1 MNMQVFQRARPKMAF
16 VRNILVYSLLAFFV
30 TGTTL
35 ASSAQ
40 ENETRIG
47 IDVESLKDELSQ
59 FHRSPELAS
68 EIGKI
73 IETLEND
80 TPVATRID
88 LDLWKLKALGDVSNA
103 QAAAD
108 FAYEIYKKY
117 NREEYV
123 SEQQFGDTMQ
133 QIVQAVSKTEDIALA
148 FEIIQQLRESLYQDP
163 STYLSFIVDKSFMEI
178 HIETF
183 DYQRALDIELAILN
197 NPDYMALDVVRDW
210 RYALF
215 NEVAFLYNRLG
226 NGNKALE
233 YVDMSQAALEEISF
247 HPADLT
253 KARALSFGNRGR
265 AYLLIGDYVQAKEMG
280 VAVLETGEELEQHYL
295 VALGNRIIGSA
306 AFHLGDDELAFEALT
321 KGIEL
326 AETHE
331 ITTMQKYLYKDYA
344 LLYEQRGDF
353 EMALAWQ
360 KKQFALEVEAQKAAA
375 NARSALG
382 NAEFLAFETSQEI
395 LNLQHA
401 HEDQQAIAGKDSW
414 IKTLLMTIVVF
425 LLAAGGILTKLI
437 FSLRKG
443 RKELIKSKDEAHLA
457 NQMKSDFLASM
468 SHELR
473 TPMNGVLGMA
483 QVLRETP
490 LNEKQKLYVDT
501 MHSSGQSLLA
511 VINDILDFS
520 KIEANKMDLNIE
532 PCHLEDKLQF
542 VVNSMIPSAAEKK
555 LDLRF
560 HYDPELPKNHLVD
573 SERLRQI
580 VTNLVGNAIKF
591 THEGHVQVN
600 VTGQIIDLQS
610 FIKIDVTDTGIGI
623 DRDKFDLI
631 FEKFTQAEGS
641 TTRRF
646 GGTGLG
652 LAISR
657 KLAEA
662 MKGRLVV
669 TSELGVGSTFTLEI
683 PVNAVSPSTGT
694 RQAPAETTEAA
705 TISSQTSTVKT
716 PATKAASKNTLKI
729 LVASNDQNYRHT
741 VETVF
746 QHPRMEL
753 TFTGNTIAAL
763 KNCHASRF
771 NLVLL
776 DAPSSLEAGLVALRT
791 IRRDEHQPGGTK
803 TPIICTLDQ
812 TLMARKQALLAAGMD
827 AAVQK
832 PLQKK
837 ALADTVIFWL
847 RANIANKSRPAA

>member
-1 MNMQVFQRARPKMAF
+1 
-16 VRNILVYSLLAFFV
+16 
-30 TGTTL
+30 
-35 ASSAQ
+35 
-40 ENETRIG
+40 
-47 IDVESLKDELSQ
+47 
-59 FHRSPELAS
+59 
-68 EIGKI
+68 
-73 IETLEND
+73 
-80 TPVATRID
+80 
-88 LDLWKLKALGDVSNA
+88 
-103 QAAAD
+103 
-108 FAYEIYKKY
+108 
-117 NREEYV
+117 
-123 SEQQFGDTMQ
+123 MQ

-163 STYLSFIVDKSFMEI
+163 STYLSFIVDKSFME
-178 HIETF
+178 
-183 DYQRALDIELAILN
+183 
-197 NPDYMALDVVRDW
+197 MVRDW

-331 ITTMQKYLYKDYA
+331 IATMQKYLYKDYA

-560 HYDPELPKNHLVD
+560 HYDPELPN
-573 SERLRQI
+573 
-580 VTNLVGNAIKF
+580 
-591 THEGHVQVN
+591 HVQVN
-600 VTGQIIDLQS
+600 VTGQIIDRQS

-683 PVNAVSPSTGT
+683 PANAVSPSTGT